1 MESVMAIGDSIAF
14 LKEALDCSPLGIII
28 CNRWLRVVFISRSV
42 LAITHLQ
49 SENVVG
55 HRLSD
60 IIGRENV
67 TRFVRRVRGGTGRGW
82 LDLFSSI
89 EGYGKPKGLR
99 VIVSPIVDEGSQGFK
114 GAIIFLDEL
123 NEMKEMNRKLIEME
137 RLSAIRETA
146 ISINHEINN
155 PLCSILGNTQLL
167 LMEKDRLDPVVVEKL
182 ERIEDDIER
191 IHEIAEKLTRI
202 TKPVLSEYVSGK
214 KMLDIKKSGL

>member
-1 MESVMAIGDSIAF
+1 
-14 LKEALDCSPLGIII
+14 
-28 CNRWLRVVFISRSV
+28 
-42 LAITHLQ
+42 
-49 SENVVG
+49 
-55 HRLSD
+55 
-60 IIGRENV
+60 
-67 TRFVRRVRGGTGRGW
+67 
-82 LDLFSSI
+82 
-89 EGYGKPKGLR
+89 
-99 VIVSPIVDEGSQGFK
+99 
-114 GAIIFLDEL
+114 
-123 NEMKEMNRKLIEME
+123 MNRKLIEME